1 MAAFA
6 LRYPDQ
12 PTPKTER
19 IIKEKLLAGLPS
31 AKAELGHCLGDEYPL
46 DNSLD
51 LFENAMHRTK
61 PEQGRPVWKVTPDS
75 QPTGTSASASEASN
89 QTDLRKL
96 EQKVD
101 QLLEGMKR
109 STRVLIPRGTWCPLL
124 QVWRPLSERLSARSS
139 SGCLL

>member
-46 DNSLD
+46 DKSNRPT
-51 LFENAMHRTK
+51 EIRT
-61 PEQGRPVWKVTPDS
+61 ESGPVAGKHEEIYHSFDTQRDMVS
-75 QPTGTSASASEASN
+75 
-89 QTDLRKL
+89 
-96 EQKVD
+96 
-101 QLLEGMKR
+101 
-109 STRVLIPRGTWCPLL
+109 LL